1 MLALFSLLAINFND
15 IWQKVLDFLLTELT
29 ITEGVVLNYWHLVV
43 AAVVVVILIIV
54 IACCA
59 ASASKKKKKKNS
71 EEVVDT
77 TDENTE
83 EIISANAENHVSKY
97 ENVVS
102 SEQVASEEVVAE
114 ETTPEEPVSEPV
126 QEEVAVEE
134 VAEEVKEEPVV
145 EEVQPEPVVEVKEE
159 PAQEVAAVEEIKE
172 ETPVAVKKESA
183 VVRKKAPARKP
194 VQKREPV
201 VEVKEEPVVEEKESV
216 VIHRGNSFNVTGKIE
231 ICNDNL
237 GGYNYILKANN
248 GQLLYESK
256 AYKTKEGCTE
266 AIGKFIEAVEQGRFT
281 VRADKFKNYKFIL
294 KSPTSNTL
302 LYVGESFSTESSCLN
317 NIESVKRFALN
328 SPVYD
333 VTEDDFVAEFE
344 VYEINPDVVAAVERG
359 EGAVGK
365 WEISQVKEGSKNSP
379 YVYLL
384 YANNGQLLYESRDY
398 KTYASCKNGLV
409 TFVNTVKTGKFII
422 DPDKTGRYKF
432 VLRSKS
438 ANSSSEYIGQSYS
451 TKQACA
457 HSIESVYRFALRSS
471 YEEL

>member
-71 EEVVDT
+71 EEVVDA

-126 QEEVAVEE
+126 QEEVVEEVKVEE
-134 VAEEVKEEPVV
+134 VAEPVQEVEVEEVKEEPV
-145 EEVQPEPVVEVKEE
+145 
-159 PAQEVAAVEEIKE
+159 QEVAAVEEVKE
-172 ETPVAVKKESA
+172 EAPVVVKKESA
-183 VVRKKAPARKP
+183 VVRKKAPTRKP
-194 VQKREPV
+194 APKKEPV
-201 VEVKEEPVVEEKESV
+201 VEVKEEPVVEEKEPV
-216 VIHRGNSFNVTGKIE
+216 VIYRGNSFNVTGKIE

-237 GGYNYILKANN
+237 GGFNYILKANN

-266 AIGKFIEAVEQGRFT
+266 AIGKFIDAVAQGRFT

-344 VYEINPDVVAAVERG
+344 VYEINPDVVSAVERG

-451 TKQACA
+451 NKQACA

>member
-134 VAEEVKEEPVV
+134 VAELKEEPVV

-159 PAQEVAAVEEIKE
+159 PAQEVAAVEEVKE
-172 ETPVAVKKESA
+172 EAPVAVKKESA

-194 VQKREPV
+194 APK
-201 VEVKEEPVVEEKESV
+201 KEPVVEEKATVVEEKEPV
-216 VIHRGNSFNVTGKIE
+216 VIYRGNSFNVTGKIE

-328 SPVYD
+328 SPVFD

-344 VYEINPDVVAAVERG
+344 VYEINPDVVSAVERG

-438 ANSSSEYIGQSYS
+438 ANSSSEYIGQSYA

>member
-134 VAEEVKEEPVV
+134 VEEVKEEPVV

-159 PAQEVAAVEEIKE
+159 PAQEVAAVEEVKE
-172 ETPVAVKKESA
+172 EAPVAVKKESA

-194 VQKREPV
+194 AQKREPV
-201 VEVKEEPVVEEKESV
+201 VEVKEEPVVEEKEPV
-216 VIHRGNSFNVTGKIE
+216 VIYRGNSFNVTGKIE

-266 AIGKFIEAVEQGRFT
+266 AIGKFIEAVAQGRFT

-328 SPVYD
+328 SPVFD

-344 VYEINPDVVAAVERG
+344 VYEINPDVVSAVERG

>member
-71 EEVVDT
+71 EEVVDA

-114 ETTPEEPVSEPV
+114 ETTPEEPTSEPV
-126 QEEVAVEE
+126 QEEVVEEVKVEE
-134 VAEEVKEEPVV
+134 VAEPVQEVAVEEVKEEPV
-145 EEVQPEPVVEVKEE
+145 
-159 PAQEVAAVEEIKE
+159 QEVAAVEEVKE
-172 ETPVAVKKESA
+172 EAPVVVKKESA

-194 VQKREPV
+194 AQK
-201 VEVKEEPVVEEKESV
+201 KEPVVEEKAEPAVEEKESI

-266 AIGKFIEAVEQGRFT
+266 AIGKFIDAVAQGRFT

-344 VYEINPDVVAAVERG
+344 VYEINPDVVSAVERG

>member
-71 EEVVDT
+71 EEVVDA

-114 ETTPEEPVSEPV
+114 ETTPEEPTSEPV
-126 QEEVAVEE
+126 QEEVVEEVKVEE
-134 VAEEVKEEPVV
+134 VAEPVQEVAVEEVKEEPV
-145 EEVQPEPVVEVKEE
+145 
-159 PAQEVAAVEEIKE
+159 QEVAAVEEVKE
-172 ETPVAVKKESA
+172 EAPVVVKKESA

-194 VQKREPV
+194 APKKEPV
-201 VEVKEEPVVEEKESV
+201 VEVKEEPVVEEKEPV
-216 VIHRGNSFNVTGKIE
+216 VIYRGNSFNVTGKIE

-237 GGYNYILKANN
+237 GGFNYILKANN

-266 AIGKFIEAVEQGRFT
+266 AIGKFIDAVAQGRFT

-344 VYEINPDVVAAVERG
+344 VYEINPDVVSAVERG